1 MPGEEPK
8 SPLTQLKGM
17 GVSEGVALGP
27 IYLLDRERVAAPHS
41 RIPPEEAEA
50 ELARFKKA
58 LTATQRQLE
67 LIKKRI
73 QTEESRDLQYIIDA
87 QVLIL
92 KDVLLLQGTEDGI
105 RQGLNAEWALE
116 LVRDRIKTVFEHLG
130 DEYFRERRSDV
141 DYAVER
147 LLRSLLKRRAESIED
162 VKGNMIVAARDLS
175 PADTAQMVHSRVIGF
190 ITDMGSKSSHTA
202 IMARSLE
209 IPAVV
214 GLKNVSQLVKT
225 GDVVAIDGF
234 SGEVVVNPDAAT
246 RQRFAELKKSF
257 RSYQTQLPR
266 YRRLPAVTRD
276 GNPVRLLANIEL
288 LEELGAVKRYGAE
301 GVGLYRTE
309 FLFMNRKDLPT
320 EEEHY
325 QNYRKVAEAVFPRPA
340 VIRTLDI
347 GGDKFVSQLE
357 LAPELNPA
365 MGLRAI
371 RFCLKEPKIF
381 KTQLKG
387 ILRAGELGNL
397 KIMLPMISGVE
408 EVRAA
413 REIIEE
419 AQAELKK
426 DRVRFA
432 AGIPIGIMVETPSAV
447 AAADLLAREV
457 DFFSIGTNDLIQYS
471 LAIDRANAAVSYLYE
486 PLHPGV
492 LRMIRSVA
500 DAGRAQQIRV
510 AICGEMAGDPFYT
523 AVLLGLGLEELSMS
537 PYSIPRIKRM
547 IRMIDQVEARN
558 LADRLLG
565 VPTGS
570 EIASLLT
577 KKMEEW
583 FPDFRSDQV
592 FYKTGLDDELTKGV
606 KDAEHDTH
614 VGISSR
620 RSSG

>member
-1 MPGEEPK
+1 VAGEETK
-8 SPLTQLKGM
+8 TPLVQLKGM

-27 IYLLDRERVAAPHS
+27 IYLLERERVAAPHS
-41 RIPPEEAEA
+41 RILPEEAEA

-147 LLRSLLKRRAESIED
+147 LLRSLLKRRVESIED

-234 SGEVVVNPDAAT
+234 TGEVVINPDAAT

-276 GNPVRLLANIEL
+276 GSPVRLLANIEL

-419 AQAELKK
+419 VQAELKK
-426 DRVRFA
+426 DRARFA
-432 AGIPIGIMVETPSAV
+432 SGIPIGIMVETPSAV

-592 FYKTGLDDELTKGV
+592 FYKTSLDDELTKGV

-614 VGISSR
+614 LGISSR
-620 RSSG
+620 RTSG

>member
-1 MPGEEPK
+1 
-8 SPLTQLKGM
+8 
-17 GVSEGVALGP
+17 
-27 IYLLDRERVAAPHS
+27 
-41 RIPPEEAEA
+41 
-50 ELARFKKA
+50 
-58 LTATQRQLE
+58 
-67 LIKKRI
+67 
-73 QTEESRDLQYIIDA
+73 
-87 QVLIL
+87 
-92 KDVLLLQGTEDGI
+92 
-105 RQGLNAEWALE
+105 
-116 LVRDRIKTVFEHLG
+116 
-130 DEYFRERRSDV
+130 
-141 DYAVER
+141 
-147 LLRSLLKRRAESIED
+147 
-162 VKGNMIVAARDLS
+162 MIVAARDLS

-225 GDVVAIDGF
+225 GDVIAIDGF
-234 SGEVVVNPDAAT
+234 TGEVVINPDAAT
-246 RQRFAELKKSF
+246 RQRFQELKKSF
-257 RSYQTQLPR
+257 RSYRTQLPK
-266 YRRLPAVTRD
+266 YRRLPAVTLD
-276 GNPVRLLANIEL
+276 GNPVQLLANIEL

-309 FLFMNRKDLPT
+309 FLFMNRKDLPS

-381 KTQLKG
+381 KSQLKG

-413 REIIEE
+413 RDVIEE

-426 DRVRFA
+426 DRARFA
-432 AGIPIGIMVETPSAV
+432 AEIPIGIMVETPSAV

-471 LAIDRANAAVSYLYE
+471 LAIDRANEQVAYLYE

-492 LRMIRSVA
+492 LRMIRQVA
-500 DAGRAQQIRV
+500 DAGQAQKIGV

-547 IRMIDQVEARN
+547 IRMIDQGEARN
-558 LADRLLG
+558 LVDRLLG
-565 VPTGS
+565 VSTGS
-570 EIASLLT
+570 EIASLLA

-592 FYKTGLDDELTKGV
+592 FYKTSRDDDLTKGG
-606 KDAEHDTH
+606 KDAEHDSNLGVRNRGT
-614 VGISSR
+614 S
-620 RSSG
+620 

>member
-1 MPGEEPK
+1 MPGEETK
-8 SPLTQLKGM
+8 KDLVQLKGL
-17 GVSEGVALGP
+17 GVSEGVAVGQ

-41 RIPPEEAEA
+41 RIPPEGAEA

-92 KDVLLLQGTEDGI
+92 KDALLLQGTEDGI

-225 GDVVAIDGF
+225 GDMVAIDGF
-234 SGEVVVNPDAAT
+234 SGEVVINPDAAT

-266 YRRLPAVTRD
+266 YRRLPAVTLD

-347 GGDKFVSQLE
+347 GGDKFISQLE

-397 KIMLPMISGVE
+397 KIMIPMISGVE
-408 EVRAA
+408 EVRAS

-426 DRVRFA
+426 DRARFA

-500 DAGRAQQIRV
+500 DAGRAQQIKV

-547 IRMIDQVEARN
+547 IRMIDQGEARN

-570 EIASLLT
+570 EIASILT

-614 VGISSR
+614 IGISGR
-620 RSSG
+620 RTSG

>member
-1 MPGEEPK
+1 MAGEEAK
-8 SPLTQLKGM
+8 GSMTQLKGM

-27 IYLLDRERVAAPHS
+27 IYLLGREPVAVTHS

-116 LVRDRIKTVFEHLG
+116 LVRDRIKTVFDHLE
-130 DEYFRERRSDV
+130 DEYFRERRNDV

-214 GLKNVSQLVKT
+214 GLKNVSRLVKT

-234 SGEVVVNPDAAT
+234 TGEVVINPDTAT

-266 YRRLPAVTRD
+266 YRRLPAVTLD
-276 GNPVRLLANIEL
+276 GNPVQLLANIEL

-320 EEEHY
+320 EEEQY

-381 KTQLKG
+381 KSQLKG

-426 DRVRFA
+426 DRARFA
-432 AGIPIGIMVETPSAV
+432 AAIPIGIMVETPSAV
-447 AAADLLAREV
+447 AEADLLAREV

-471 LAIDRANAAVSYLYE
+471 LAIDRANEQVSYLYE

-492 LRMIRSVA
+492 LRMIRQVA

-547 IRMIDQVEARN
+547 IRMIDQGEARN

-592 FYKTGLDDELTKGV
+592 FYKTSLDDDLTKGG
-606 KDAEHDTH
+606 KDEEHDSH
-614 VGISSR
+614 LGISSR
-620 RSSG
+620 RTSG

>member
-1 MPGEEPK
+1 MPGEEGKAPM
-8 SPLTQLKGM
+8 TQLKGM

-27 IYLLDRERVAAPHS
+27 IYLLDREQVAVPHT
-41 RIPPEEAEA
+41 RIQPEETEA
-50 ELARFKKA
+50 ELARFRKA
-58 LTATQRQLE
+58 LAATHRQLE

-73 QTEESRDLQYIIDA
+73 QTEESRDLQYIMDA
-87 QVLIL
+87 QILIL
-92 KDVLLLQGTEDGI
+92 KDDLLWQGTEDGI
-105 RQGLNAEWALE
+105 RQGLNTEWALE
-116 LVRDRIKTVFEHLG
+116 LVRDRIRTVFDNLG
-130 DEYFRERRSDV
+130 DKYFRERRSDV

-147 LLRSLLKRRAESIED
+147 VLRSLLKRRAESIED

-214 GLKNVSQLVKT
+214 GLKTVSQLAKT

-234 SGEVVVNPDAAT
+234 SGEVVINPDAAT
-246 RQRFAELKKSF
+246 RQRFQELKKSY
-257 RSYQTQLPR
+257 RSYQTQLPK
-266 YRRLPAVTRD
+266 YRRLPAVTLD
-276 GNPVRLLANIEL
+276 GSPVRLLANIEL

-301 GVGLYRTE
+301 GIGLYRTE
-309 FLFMNRKDLPT
+309 FLYMNRKDLPT

-381 KTQLKG
+381 KSQLKG

-397 KIMLPMISGVE
+397 RIMIPMISGVE

-413 REIIEE
+413 REVIEE

-426 DRVRFA
+426 DRARFA
-432 AGIPIGIMVETPSAV
+432 PGIPIGIMMETPSAV
-447 AAADLLAREV
+447 AEADLLAREV

-471 LAIDRANAAVSYLYE
+471 LAIDRTNEQVSYLYE

-492 LRMIRSVA
+492 LRMLRQVA
-500 DAGRAQQIRV
+500 DAGRAQKIRV

-523 AVLLGLGLEELSMS
+523 AVLMGLGLEELSMS

-547 IRMIDQVEARN
+547 IRMIDLGEART

-592 FYKTGLDDELTKGV
+592 FFKT
-606 KDAEHDTH
+606 
-614 VGISSR
+614 SR
-620 RSSG
+620 EEN

>member
-1 MPGEEPK
+1 MPGEETK
-8 SPLTQLKGM
+8 KPLTQLKGM

-27 IYLLDRERVAAPHS
+27 IYLLERERVAVPHS
-41 RIPPEEAEA
+41 RIPPEGAEA

-58 LTATQRQLE
+58 LAATQRQLE

-147 LLRSLLKRRAESIED
+147 LLRSLLKRRVESIED
-162 VKGNMIVAARDLS
+162 VKGNMIVASRDLS

-234 SGEVVVNPDAAT
+234 TGEVVINPDAAT

-276 GNPVRLLANIEL
+276 GNPIRLVANIEL
-288 LEELGAVKRYGAE
+288 VEEMGAVKRYGAE

-325 QNYRKVAEAVFPRPA
+325 QNYRKVAEAVFPQPA

-381 KTQLKG
+381 KSQLKG

-426 DRVRFA
+426 DRARFA

-547 IRMIDQVEARN
+547 IRMIDQGEARN

-583 FPDFRSDQV
+583 FPDFRSDQIL
-592 FYKTGLDDELTKGV
+592 YKTSLDDDLMKGG

-614 VGISSR
+614 LGISSR
-620 RSSG
+620 RTSG

>member
-1 MPGEEPK
+1 VPGEEGKAPM
-8 SPLTQLKGM
+8 TQLKGM

-27 IYLLDRERVAAPHS
+27 IYLLDREQVAVPHT
-41 RIPPEEAEA
+41 RIQPEETEA
-50 ELARFKKA
+50 ELARFRKA
-58 LTATQRQLE
+58 LAATHRQLE

-73 QTEESRDLQYIIDA
+73 QTEESRDLQYIMDA
-87 QVLIL
+87 QILIL
-92 KDVLLLQGTEDGI
+92 KDDLLWQGTEDGI
-105 RQGLNAEWALE
+105 RQGLNTEWALE
-116 LVRDRIKTVFEHLG
+116 LVRDRIRTVFDNLG
-130 DEYFRERRSDV
+130 DKYFRERRSDV

-147 LLRSLLKRRAESIED
+147 VLRSLLKRRAESIED

-214 GLKNVSQLVKT
+214 GLKTVSQLAKT

-234 SGEVVVNPDAAT
+234 SGEVVINPDAAT
-246 RQRFAELKKSF
+246 RQRFQELKKSY
-257 RSYQTQLPR
+257 RSYQTQLPK
-266 YRRLPAVTRD
+266 YRRLPAVTLD
-276 GNPVRLLANIEL
+276 GSPVRLLANIEL

-301 GVGLYRTE
+301 GIGLYRTE
-309 FLFMNRKDLPT
+309 FLYMNRKDLPT

-381 KTQLKG
+381 KSQLKG

-397 KIMLPMISGVE
+397 RIMIPMISGVE

-413 REIIEE
+413 REVIEE

-426 DRVRFA
+426 DRARFA
-432 AGIPIGIMVETPSAV
+432 PGIPIGIMMETPSAV
-447 AAADLLAREV
+447 AEADLLAREV

-471 LAIDRANAAVSYLYE
+471 LAIDRTNEQVSYLYE

-492 LRMIRSVA
+492 LRMLRQVA
-500 DAGRAQQIRV
+500 DAGRAQKIRV

-523 AVLLGLGLEELSMS
+523 AVLMGLGLEELSMS

-547 IRMIDQVEARN
+547 IRMIDLGEART

-592 FYKTGLDDELTKGV
+592 FFKT
-606 KDAEHDTH
+606 
-614 VGISSR
+614 SR
-620 RSSG
+620 EEN